1 MVLRYILY
9 HIVQHSK
16 VNIMSST
23 NLSQQIQAL
32 QIAYWIT
39 TGLKLNSIAI
49 TVHRLLLLI
58 WSGVKSAV

>member
-16 VNIMSST
+16 VYMSST

-32 QIAYWIT
+32 QIAYWMT

>member
-16 VNIMSST
+16 VNICPR
-23 NLSQQIQAL
+23 QIQAL
-32 QIAYWIT
+32 QIAYWMT

-49 TVHRLLLLI
+49 TVNRLLLLI
-58 WSGVKSAV
+58 

>member
-1 MVLRYILY
+1 
-9 HIVQHSK
+9 
-16 VNIMSST
+16 MSST